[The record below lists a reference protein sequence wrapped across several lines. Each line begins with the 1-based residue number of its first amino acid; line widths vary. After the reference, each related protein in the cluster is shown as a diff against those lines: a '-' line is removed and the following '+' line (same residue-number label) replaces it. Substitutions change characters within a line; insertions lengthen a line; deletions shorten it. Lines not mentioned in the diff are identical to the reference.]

1 MHARLNSASQAL
13 EKANAL
19 LRGASG
25 TNSKFSSPSRSQ
37 PSAKIN
43 YSPGKTAS
51 TAKRTR
57 AKKYDWEDSDD
68 QDSDNVLSDGS
79 ESNELQ
85 AYLSSLTNKKVG
97 TPKEHT
103 ATAAKSSYLKK
114 PAPAATKPPSIP
126 VSKEPIVPASISLSP
141 PAVSP
146 QISRHDS
153 LPTTNA
159 ARMKEPSL
167 PRKQIDHV
175 GDIET
180 DSSET
185 PSEITDSSILA
196 LNDNLKKS
204 LHLSSS
210 LRPLDTVDEST
221 ASSKSISGSKSKS
234 SRCITKSRSSESTNS
249 KSATSSEEDTSSGSS
264 RRSYS
269 LKIPSIRY
277 ANEPQD
283 ELSQLLTETKLMLEP
298 KTKPAP
304 LTKNREDVARVTSE
318 VSISESIEEA
328 FEQSSVED
336 LHSKFNDLLT
346 VEDLNDAKIAAPIKK
361 LDEKD
366 DSKSGQSSSR
376 FHHTPTN
383 VTQSTLSAKPNLNPL
398 PPDES
403 YRKTNASNYDQP
415 YPPRQ
420 TEQPQYPFQQP
431 QQYNNH
437 YSPQSRYPSPQ
448 VDQNFGSPAA
458 YPTPGMYWPYPH
470 LPSPGLPYNPIQ
482 PMYLPPYMIPQMF
495 PQPLPPWGASAGGTA
510 GAPIYN
516 QHGTSL
522 KRCDHSCG
530 CIPAWKY
537 QRPREQ
543 DLERKKPKAKRRK
556 DPKEHT
562 SATQEQN
569 IPRNSNSS
577 HSTSISENIAL
588 GADDL
593 SYSSRTSS
601 HLSSSKDQ
609 SLNERGREGQAAH
622 PSLDGLMGAFTT
634 AQSSLLASFAPGTL
648 AVNTMLQNHLQ
659 MIQQYIHMNEIMTRE
674 EVYYPGD
681 YTTLKR
687 TKEVPFPFILSS
699 KKTTLTKNKVTN

>member
-43 YSPGKTAS
+43 YSPGKSAS
-51 TAKRTR
+51 TAKPTR

-68 QDSDNVLSDGS
+68 QDSDNDLSDGS

-85 AYLSSLTNKKVG
+85 EYLSSLTNKKVG

-103 ATAAKSSYLKK
+103 ATVAKSSYLKK
-114 PAPAATKPPSIP
+114 PAPAATKPPSVP
-126 VSKEPIVPASISLSP
+126 VSKEPIVPASILLSP

-153 LPTTNA
+153 LPTTNV
-159 ARMKEPSL
+159 ARLQDLSL
-167 PRKQIDHV
+167 RRKQIDHV

-210 LRPLDTVDEST
+210 LRPLDTVDENT

-234 SRCITKSRSSESTNS
+234 SRSKSGSRSSESTNS
-249 KSATSSEEDTSSGSS
+249 KSVTSSEEDTSSGSS

-269 LKIPSIRY
+269 LKIPSIKY
-277 ANEPQD
+277 TNEPQD

-298 KTKPAP
+298 KTKAAS
-304 LTKNREDVARVTSE
+304 LTKKREDVARVTSE
-318 VSISESIEEA
+318 ASISESIEEA

-346 VEDLNDAKIAAPIKK
+346 VEDLNDTKIAAPVKK
-361 LDEKD
+361 LDEKR
-366 DSKSGQSSSR
+366 DSKGGQSSSR
-376 FHHTPTN
+376 PQSTPPNLTQPTN
-383 VTQSTLSAKPNLNPL
+383 SAGPNLNPL
-398 PPDES
+398 PSDES
-403 YRKTNASNYDQP
+403 YHKTNVSNDDQP

-420 TEQPQYPFQQP
+420 GEQPQYPFQQP

-448 VDQNFGSPAA
+448 GDQNFGSPAA
-458 YPTPGMYWPYPH
+458 YPTAGMYWPYPH
-470 LPSPGLPYNPIQ
+470 LPSPGLPYTPVQ

-495 PQPLPPWGASAGGTA
+495 PQPLPPWGASAV
-510 GAPIYN
+510 GAAAAPTYN

-543 DLERKKPKAKRRK
+543 LDPERKKPKAKRRK

-601 HLSSSKDQ
+601 HLGSSKDQ
-609 SLNERGREGQAAH
+609 SLNERGREGQNGH

-674 EVYYPGD
+674 EVYYPGN

-687 TKEVPFPFILSS
+687 TKEEMSA
-699 KKTTLTKNKVTN
+699 KKKRK